1 MRHARADDL
10 ERLGELLVSLRALPR
25 LKERT
30 PGSFYLAGKG
40 FLHFHIDGDDVWADV
55 KVPGPEFDR
64 RRATTSAEQRALVR
78 AIATHLGP
86 G

>member
-1 MRHARADDL
+1 VRHARVEDL
-10 ERLGELLVSLRALPR
+10 EALGGLLDGLRALPR

-30 PGSFYLAGKG
+30 PGSFYLGGKG

-64 RRATTSAEQRALVR
+64 RRATTAGEQRDLLR
-78 AIATHLGP
+78 AVAAHLGA
-86 G
+86 